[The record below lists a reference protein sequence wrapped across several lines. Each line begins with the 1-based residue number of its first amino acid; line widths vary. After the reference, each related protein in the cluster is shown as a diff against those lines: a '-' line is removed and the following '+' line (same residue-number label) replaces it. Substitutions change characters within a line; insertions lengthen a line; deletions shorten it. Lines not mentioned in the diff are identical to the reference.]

1 METGKVLA
9 LDWGE
14 KRVGWALSD
23 AARVLAARHGTHE
36 REGEARDLQFLQAL
50 IETEGVRDVALGLP
64 ANMDGSLGP
73 QAEIVLAVKE
83 TLEQRLDLPVHLVD
97 ERLTSAEAERVL
109 ISGGVSRAK
118 RKGKRDALAATLIL
132 QAFLER
138 ERRER
143 ASPPADDA

>member
-1 METGKVLA
+1 MGLGKVLA

-14 KRVGWALSD
+14 KRCGWALSD
-23 AARVLAARHGTHE
+23 AARILGARHGTHE
-36 REGEARDLQFLQAL
+36 REGEARDLQFIQSL
-50 IETEGVRDVALGLP
+50 IEAEDVRDVALGLP

-73 QAEIVLAVKE
+73 QAEVVLQFKLALEGAV
-83 TLEQRLDLPVHLVD
+83 DVPVHLVD
-97 ERLTSAEAERVL
+97 ERLTSVEAERVL

-138 ERRER
+138 KRREL
-143 ASPPADDA
+143 ASLPADDA

>member
-1 METGKVLA
+1 MLA

-14 KRVGWALSD
+14 KRCGWALSD
-23 AARVLAARHGTHE
+23 STRLLAARHGTYE
-36 REGEARDLQFLQAL
+36 REGEARDLQFIQAL
-50 IETEGVRDVALGLP
+50 IETERVRDVALGLP

-73 QAEIVLAVKE
+73 QADIVLAVKE
-83 TLEQRLDLPVHLVD
+83 TLEQRLDVPVHLVD

-138 ERRER
+138 ER
-143 ASPPADDA
+143 ASAATGDA